1 MSPLQ
6 MVDLALRAVIT
17 VWLVAISVRDAR
29 HGIILNRMTGPIFL
43 GVGLFQILYAATV
56 LRTTPALPGEGPWWV
71 RPIFIVVGFA
81 VCFGLWMLHFIGGGD
96 AKFLMALL
104 ALFPHS
110 EFVLLMAVVLLVVT
124 TALFVWDVAKT
135 GLRTKLRNLRNRA
148 LTGALLPTEAELA
161 AHGKPLA
168 WTYALPAAIYVWPY
182 WSGLAPY
189 QEHIRMFFAAQGR
202 G

>member
-1 MSPLQ
+1 MSPMQ
-6 MVDLALRAVIT
+6 VADVALRIVIT
-17 VWLVAISVRDAR
+17 IWLMAISWRDAR
-29 HGIILNRMTGPIFL
+29 HGIILNRTTGPIFL
-43 GVGLFQILYAATV
+43 GVGLFQIVYAATV
-56 LRTTPALPGEGPWWV
+56 LRTTPPLPGEGPWWV
-71 RPIFIVVGFA
+71 RPLFVVVGFA

-124 TALFVWDVAKT
+124 SVLFVLEVAKT

-148 LTGALLPTEAELA
+148 LTGALLPTEADLTE
-161 AHGKPLA
+161 HGKPLA

-182 WSGLAPY
+182 WNGLAPY
-189 QEHIRMFFAAQGR
+189 QEHIRMYLAALGR
-202 G
+202 